1 MRYYI
6 AYKFLG
12 TDKDSLKKN
21 LEFISSEIEKTLN
34 ETFIFCRDAQDW
46 WNIDIPT
53 NQIMLKAFWEIDKS
67 DGLFIFIENNEKSEW
82 LLLEA
87 WYAKAKNKK
96 IILAIKKD
104 INLRFLKSIADE
116 IIEFE
121 SNEELSDKIKNI
133 LK

>member
-34 ETFIFCRDAQDW
+34 ETFIFCRDTQDW
-46 WNIDIPT
+46 WNIDVPI
-53 NQIMLKAFWEIDKS
+53 NQIMLKAYWEIDKS
-67 DGLFIFIENNEKSEW
+67 DWLFIFIENNEKSEW

-87 WYAKAKNKK
+87 WYAKAESKK
-96 IILAIKKD
+96 IILAIKK
-104 INLRFLKSIADE
+104 
-116 IIEFE
+116 
-121 SNEELSDKIKNI
+121 
-133 LK
+133 